1 MLSYDK
7 NTYRQR
13 LQAYTGQHLIR
24 NVLLYS
30 WELKKSAINETNK
43 QRIIEY
49 LKDHVSAG
57 SLDIADYLGLKSLRT
72 RDYLNELI
80 AEDIVVS
87 EGGNKNRKYKLKTW
101 AFRKKQG
108 LIWLK
113 ISPCDIHGY
122 VKTCPLFDR

>member
-1 MLSYDK
+1 MLFYDK

-13 LQAYTGQHLIR
+13 LQAYTGQHLSR
-24 NVLLYS
+24 NVLSLRI
-30 WELKKSAINETNK
+30 KKIGDNKSAINETNK

-80 AEDIVVS
+80 AEDVVVS
-87 EGGNKNRKYKLKTW
+87 EGGNKNRKYKLKT
-101 AFRKKQG
+101 
-108 LIWLK
+108 
-113 ISPCDIHGY
+113 
-122 VKTCPLFDR
+122 